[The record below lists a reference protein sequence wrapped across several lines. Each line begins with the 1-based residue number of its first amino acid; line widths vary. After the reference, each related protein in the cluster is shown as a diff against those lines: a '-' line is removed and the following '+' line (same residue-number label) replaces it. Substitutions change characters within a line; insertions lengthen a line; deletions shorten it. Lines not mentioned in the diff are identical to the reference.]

1 MFETIFSMAWEH
13 LVKKGVE
20 NLKRD
25 AEFVNSRGAIREAVF
40 RELKFNKALISEYT
54 KQIGSFANSVE
65 QFSEKTKE
73 YDSFAQELANE
84 LDFSAFTK
92 LEDSFMPIDLY
103 FSGSIDLNSRY
114 AEDKAHKAWA
124 ASIKSETEL
133 IERIY
138 HRLKILRARWRSH
151 QPVAYSSITYIDW
164 LITQLV
170 APPKSSS

>member
-84 LDFSAFTK
+84 LDFSA
-92 LEDSFMPIDLY
+92 LSL
-103 FSGSIDLNSRY
+103 
-114 AEDKAHKAWA
+114 
-124 ASIKSETEL
+124 
-133 IERIY
+133 
-138 HRLKILRARWRSH
+138 
-151 QPVAYSSITYIDW
+151 
-164 LITQLV
+164 
-170 APPKSSS
+170 